1 MEDSEVRLPSAG
13 RGRRRYSIEFKRQI
27 VLASM
32 APGVSSA
39 DVAMSNEI
47 NPNQLHTW
55 RRQFHRGELGDQSD
69 VPALIPVQLAPA
81 AQEPEAAKP
90 ITPKIPEPSRQRE
103 GFIEIWLGE
112 ARVRVHGAVNADSLR
127 CVIESLRT

>member
-1 MEDSEVRLPSAG
+1 
-13 RGRRRYSIEFKRQI
+13 
-27 VLASM
+27 
-32 APGVSSA
+32 
-39 DVAMSNEI
+39 MSNDI

-55 RRQFHRGELGDQSD
+55 RRQFHRGELGDPSD
-69 VPALIPVQLAPA
+69 VPALIPVQLPPVT
-81 AQEPEAAKP
+81 QKPEAAKP
-90 ITPKIPEPSRQRE
+90 VTPKIPESSRQRE